1 MKLTKFYFRTF
12 AIVGIRVNTRIDF
25 NLSPGKT
32 SQPNWKRIRRSKMK
46 SSRLL
51 KVAYCCFVLVKG
63 ILSNRDD
70 LYCLRSI
77 LDGHSAGHASFIEN
91 RNRYLNIQLILQSLL
106 VYDSMQCALN
116 CLATLGCRSFNFGV
130 QTVFDGKHSCELL
143 PSDKFNYYNL
153 FAPTAKYHHY
163 SISNPC
169 EYTPCSKDSTC
180 VPLYETSDFV
190 CHCAPGSIG
199 NLCDIKVPS
208 SLKVNSKE
216 VCFGTRGNS
225 YGSFTMPYYGKISA
239 FKLVHL
245 RGSVSCRA
253 VDNRFSYWRCDVGE
267 FLNTF
272 LTNSTNAVVFP
283 QISGINSYTLPGI
296 WSNSTEL
303 TFKNLTVPLSVS
315 KGQEFRV
322 WYGEDLKDESETD
335 NGGRACMDIYAL
347 YV

>member
-1 MKLTKFYFRTF
+1 MLKLLVCVYL
-12 AIVGIRVNTRIDF
+12 NNWCLID
-25 NLSPGKT
+25 
-32 SQPNWKRIRRSKMK
+32 
-46 SSRLL
+46 
-51 KVAYCCFVLVKG
+51 VLVLVDVG
-63 ILSNRDD
+63 R
-70 LYCLRSI
+70 CLPITKRC
-77 LDGHSAGHASFIEN
+77 F
-91 RNRYLNIQLILQSLL
+91 
-106 VYDSMQCALN
+106 
-116 CLATLGCRSFNFGV
+116 
-130 QTVFDGKHSCELL
+130 
-143 PSDKFNYYNL
+143 L
-153 FAPTAKYHHY
+153 F
-163 SISNPC
+163 S
-169 EYTPCSKDSTC
+169 
-180 VPLYETSDFV
+180 
-190 CHCAPGSIG
+190 
-199 NLCDIKVPS
+199 VPS

-296 WSNSTEL
+296 WSNSSEL
-303 TFKNLTVPLSVS
+303 TFKNVNVPLSVS
-315 KGQEFRV
+315 KGQKFRV